1 MPVTPSS
8 IKTISGIAN
17 EMKSGRYFASG
28 ITNINYNVTGWSQDS
43 NGLTAARQNMIRD
56 VFKYYTNA
64 LGINFNEVSTS
75 GANTIRFRDNDSGAW
90 SHVGPNASGQTTIN
104 IAASWNGGSTAMDS
118 YSWFTAVHEVG
129 HTLGLLHPGNYN
141 GAGVTWAA
149 DSDYWNDT
157 RLLTT
162 MSYFNPN
169 NGDGVTQANEH
180 STITGSHLNNATLMA
195 ADYYAFRD
203 IYSNVASV
211 DAHSGNTTLG
221 FNTNISLASDPVW
234 NQMVNNIDKS
244 RFFYHDKATGSYD
257 TLDVRNFADNQRID
271 LRVTTRGMTDAYWS
285 NIGGEVK
292 NLAFADHSVFERAIS
307 GSGNDTVIGNRTNN
321 SLYGMIGNDK
331 LYGLSGR
338 DSLFGS
344 IGHDKLYGGSSND
357 KLYGGSHNDY
367 LNGGSHNDYLN
378 GGSGLDKLVGST
390 GHDKLYGGSQ
400 NDKLYGGS
408 HNDYLNGGSHNDYLS
423 GGSGLDKLVGSTG
436 LDRLYGG
443 SQNDKLYGG
452 AHNDYLNGG
461 SHNDYLSGGSGGD
474 TLVGST
480 GNDRL
485 YGGSSND
492 RLSGGDH
499 NDYLC
504 GGTGGDVMS
513 GGRGRDIFRVQKG
526 VGFDKV
532 LDFADGQDRI
542 LLGNGTSGVSVTNAG
557 GHAYVWQSGDLLARV
572 NGAAGDLTLAGN
584 YLV

>member
-8 IKTISGIAN
+8 IKTISGIAD
-17 EMKSGRYFASG
+17 ELKSGNYFASG
-28 ITNINYNVTGWSQDS
+28 ITNINYNVSGFSADT
-43 NGLTAARQNMIRD
+43 NGLTAARRNMIRD
-56 VFKYYTNA
+56 VFKYYSNF
-64 LGINFNEVSTS
+64 LGINFNEVTTS
-75 GANTIRFRDNDSGAW
+75 GVNTIRFRDNDSGAW
-90 SHVGPNASGQTTIN
+90 SNLGPNALGQTTIN
-104 IAASWNGGSTAMDS
+104 INSGWNGGATAMDS
-118 YSWFTAVHEVG
+118 YAWKTAVHEIG
-129 HTLGLLHPGNYN
+129 HSLGLGHAGHYN
-141 GAGVTWAA
+141 GAGVTWAGDA
-149 DSDYWNDT
+149 EYWNDT
-157 RLLTT
+157 RLLTN

-169 NGDGVTQANEH
+169 NGDGVTNSNEH
-180 STITGSHLNNATLMA
+180 STITGSHINNATMMA
-195 ADYYAFRD
+195 GDYYAFRD
-203 IYSNVASV
+203 IYSNVAHV
-211 DAHSGNTTLG
+211 DAHAGNTTLG
-221 FNTNISLASDPVW
+221 FGTNISNASDPVW

-244 RFFYHDKATGSYD
+244 RFFYTDKATGSYD
-257 TLDVRNFADNQRID
+257 TVDFRNFADNQRID

-321 SLYGMIGNDK
+321 ALYGMAGNDK

-344 IGHDKLYGGSSND
+344 NGHDKLYGGSSND
-357 KLYGGSHNDY
+357 RLYGGAHNDY

-378 GGSGLDKLVGST
+378 GGSG
-390 GHDKLYGGSQ
+390 
-400 NDKLYGGS
+400 
-408 HNDYLNGGSHNDYLS
+408 
-423 GGSGLDKLVGSTG
+423 
-436 LDRLYGG
+436 R
-443 SQNDKLYGG
+443 
-452 AHNDYLNGG
+452 
-461 SHNDYLSGGSGGD
+461 D

-526 VGFDKV
+526 SGYDKV
-532 LDFADGQDRI
+532 LDFANGQDRI
-542 LLGNGTSGVSVTNAG
+542 LLGNGSSGVSVTNAG